1 MKNRPVPV
9 IVVSALF
16 IIAGGVGFV
25 YHLKDFSEPD
35 AKLYEVLWIELVRLI
50 AIVCGFL
57 LLMSINWARWLAIA
71 WLLFHVIISAFHST
85 TEMILHIAF
94 LLLVGVLLYLPQ
106 TSAYFQK
113 KNKQ

>member
-1 MKNRPVPV
+1 MKNRPLPV
-9 IVVSALF
+9 IIVSILF

-25 YHLKDFSEPD
+25 YHLKEFSGPN
-35 AKLYEVLWIELVRLI
+35 AKLYELLWTELVRLI
-50 AIVCGFL
+50 AVVCGLL

-85 TEMILHIAF
+85 TEMILHIVF
-94 LLLVGVLLYLPQ
+94 LLLVTVLLYLPQ

>member
-1 MKNRPVPV
+1 MKNRPLPV
-9 IVVSALF
+9 IIVSVLF
-16 IIAGGVGFV
+16 IIAGGVGFA
-25 YHLKDFSEPD
+25 YHLKEFSGPN
-35 AKLYEVLWIELVRLI
+35 AKLYELLWIEFVSLI

-85 TEMILHIAF
+85 TEMILHIVV
-94 LLLVGVLLYLPQ
+94 LLVVVVLLYLPQ